1 MPNTDQF
8 KFDATTPFYAA
19 VGAGDLAVN
28 FARTAAHDVQTRISG
43 LELEANALREQA
55 RTVLVSRVDE
65 LNKDVQARIEA
76 RVTALQADAKA
87 LPSRV
92 EALLNER
99 VGDLNITY
107 ADLAARGK
115 ILVDRIRGQQATKD
129 TKAAAKTT
137 VAKAKTTGTQA
148 AKTAKTAKRSSTAA
162 KSSAKATGTAAK
174 KTATAAKK
182 ATEDA
187 AEKSGD

>member
-28 FARTAAHDVQTRISG
+28 LARTAAHDVQTRISG
-43 LELEANALREQA
+43 LELEPNALREQA
-55 RTVLVSRVDE
+55 RTVFVSRVDE

-76 RVTALQADAKA
+76 RVNSLQADAKA

-99 VGDLNITY
+99 MGELNVTY

-115 ILVDRIRGQQATKD
+115 VLVGRIRGQEATKEAR
-129 TKAAAKTT
+129 AAAKTT
-137 VAKAKTTGTQA
+137 VTKAKTTGTQA
-148 AKTAKTAKRSSTAA
+148 SKTAKTAKKSSAPA

-182 ATEDA
+182 AAEDA
-187 AEKSGD
+187 AEKTGD

>member
-1 MPNTDQF
+1 MPNTDQI

-19 VGAGDLAVN
+19 VGAGDLAMHL
-28 FARTAAHDVQTRISG
+28 ARTAAHDVQTRITALD
-43 LELEANALREQA
+43 LEPHALREQA
-55 RTVLVSRVDE
+55 RTVFVARVDE

-99 VGDLNITY
+99 MGELNITY

-115 ILVDRIRGQQATKD
+115 VLVGRIRGQEATED
-129 TKAAAKTT
+129 AKAAAKNT

-148 AKTAKTAKRSSTAA
+148 TKTAKTAKRSSASA

-182 ATEDA
+182 AAEDA
-187 AEKSGD
+187 ADKTGD